1 MVSLKCGVAEYSL
14 THKKSDAIHLK
25 SSKSYWYNMALKE
38 LIFLCI
44 LCTVLVVNK
53 EKIRRQTFSDIKHAI
68 TVS

>member
-1 MVSLKCGVAEYSL
+1 
-14 THKKSDAIHLK
+14 
-25 SSKSYWYNMALKE
+25 MALQE

-44 LCTVLVVNK
+44 LYTVLVVNK